1 MRLPIVMAVVAL
13 AGVISSATSAGVQAQ
28 TAPNTTK
35 GQGQVSGLYAS
46 FGTTYTLK
54 NNFNFSI
61 LKARY
66 TLEPFATSEPIS
78 AKTEEKLI
86 VIDLAIKNVA
96 KDDNGFN
103 PEGFMT
109 LVDDKGQEYGTRSG
123 AIALISKGRTQPNF
137 NLKPGQGLG
146 QAALH
151 DPLQIAFVVPG
162 KARIVKI
169 MVNQGRLI
177 KPTEQV
183 LRYNI
188 AGATKEEAG
197 AAGDPLNIIA
207 ALPDNVR
214 DPSDKSGAVALAVG
228 IGKIGEYE
236 PSGAYAIRLDSFAV
250 STDKFNNEAAPD
262 GKKYVVATL
271 TAKYL
276 DSQDGNVGYVE
287 GGDFPLHSVT
297 DSDGERYKP
306 IGYRKAKLDE
316 DPQHA
321 FQPGDEYAFRIFFL
335 VPKDATLKTLILAAG
350 ESPKWA
356 YDVSSV
362 K

>member
-1 MRLPIVMAVVAL
+1 MRLQTIVAIASIVGLVS
-13 AGVISSATSAGVQAQ
+13 GATSVGARSQ
-28 TAPNTTK
+28 TNANATK
-35 GQGQVSGLYAS
+35 GQGQVSGLYAT

-66 TLEPFATSEPIS
+66 TLEPFATSEPII

-86 VIDLAIKNVA
+86 VLDLTIKNVA
-96 KDDNGFN
+96 KEDNGFN
-103 PEGFMT
+103 PEGMMT

-123 AIALISKGRTQPNF
+123 SIALKSLGRKAPNLT
-137 NLKPGQGLG
+137 LKPGQGFG
-146 QAALH
+146 QPALH

-169 MVNQGRLI
+169 ILNYGRMI
-177 KPTEQV
+177 KPGEQV
-183 LRYNI
+183 LRYNV

-197 AAGDPLNIIA
+197 AAGDPLNVIA

-228 IGKIGEYE
+228 IGKIAEYE

-250 STDKFNNEAAPD
+250 STDKFNNEDAPD

-287 GGDFPLHSVT
+287 GGDSPLHSVT

-306 IGYRKAKLDE
+306 IGYRKAKQDE
-316 DPQHA
+316 EPQHA
-321 FQPGDEYAFRIFFL
+321 FQPGDEYAFRIFFV
-335 VPKDATLKTLILAAG
+335 VPKNATLKTLTLAAG

-356 YDVSSV
+356 YDVSNI

>member
-1 MRLPIVMAVVAL
+1 
-13 AGVISSATSAGVQAQ
+13 
-28 TAPNTTK
+28 
-35 GQGQVSGLYAS
+35 
-46 FGTTYTLK
+46 
-54 NNFNFSI
+54 
-61 LKARY
+61 
-66 TLEPFATSEPIS
+66 
-78 AKTEEKLI
+78 
-86 VIDLAIKNVA
+86 
-96 KDDNGFN
+96 
-103 PEGFMT
+103 MT
-109 LVDDKGQEYGTRSG
+109 LVDEKGQEYNTRSG
-123 AIALISKGRTQPNF
+123 AIALKSQGRKAPNLT
-137 NLKPGQGLG
+137 LKPGQGLG

-169 MVNQGRLI
+169 ILNQGRLI
-177 KPTEQV
+177 KPSEQV

-214 DPSDKSGAVALAVG
+214 DRSDKSGAVALAVG

-236 PSGAYAIRLDSFAV
+236 MSGSYALRLDSFAV
-250 STDKFNNEAAPD
+250 STDKFNNEDAPD
-262 GKKYVVATL
+262 GKKYVVATV

-276 DSQDGNVGYVE
+276 DNQDGNVGYVE
-287 GGDFPLHSVT
+287 GGDSPLHSIT

-306 IGYRKAKLDE
+306 VGYRKAKQDE
-316 DPQHA
+316 EPQHA
-321 FQPGDEYAFRIFFL
+321 FQPGDEYAFRIFFV

-356 YDVSSV
+356 YDASSV